1 MFRRVLIANRGEVA
15 VRIVRACHELG
26 IEAVAVYSTADRDS
40 LHVTLADQ
48 AVHIGPPAAAQSY
61 LNMPSL
67 VAAATTTGCDAVHPG
82 WGFLAENAAFA
93 AACEDNDLVFVGPR
107 PESIEVMGDK
117 IRAKEAA
124 AAAGVP
130 LVPGSN
136 GAATLEQARSLAG
149 EIGFPLLLKAA
160 AGGGGR
166 GMRLV
171 ADSEELESA
180 YRTASAEAQAAFSD
194 GSLYVE
200 RAIVGARH
208 VEIQVLGDGEGRVL
222 TLGERDC
229 SIQRRHQKLVE
240 EGPSP
245 AVTDELRAE
254 MEDAARR
261 ATESLRYRGAG
272 TIEFLLDSAGRFY
285 FIEMNT
291 RLQVEHPVTELLT
304 GVDLAQGQ
312 LRVAAGEGLPHE
324 GRAELRGHAIELRI
338 NAEDPA
344 HDFRPA
350 PGTRH
355 AVSAPA
361 GPRSPRRHARRR
373 RLRDP
378 AVLRLPGGQGDRL
391 GRGSPR
397 GAPPRGAGADRI
409 HARRSA
415 DDTGAGNRHPGER
428 RVRERRVHD
437 GVPGRGR
444 RVARRPDRHGGPVSG
459 RRAARRTALE
469 LLYQWD
475 LTGQPLASLHE
486 GDVDEF
492 ALELAEGVAEQAPEL
507 DERISEAS
515 DEWRAD
521 RLGVVERNVVRMGLY
536 ELDRG
541 DVPVEVAVDEAVTL
555 AKRYASED
563 AGRLVNGILGRVVR
577 EARQ

>member
-1 MFRRVLIANRGEVA
+1 VFRRVLIANRGEVA
-15 VRIVRACHELG
+15 VRMVRACHELG

-40 LHVTLADQ
+40 LHVQLADQ

-61 LNMPSL
+61 LKIPSL
-67 VAAATTTGCDAVHPG
+67 VAAATTTGCEAVHPG
-82 WGFLAENAAFA
+82 WGFLAENATFA

-130 LVPGSN
+130 LVPGSD
-136 GAATLEQARSLAG
+136 GAATFEQARALAG
-149 EIGFPLLLKAA
+149 EVGFPLLLKAA

-171 ADSEELESA
+171 ADAEELEPA
-180 YRTASAEAQAAFSD
+180 YRTAAAEAQAAFSD

-208 VEIQVLGDGEGRVL
+208 VEIQVLGDGEGHVL

-245 AVTDELRAE
+245 AVTEEIRAA

-261 ATESLRYRGAG
+261 ATEALAYRGAG
-272 TIEFLLDSAGRFY
+272 TIEFLLDAEGRFY

-312 LRVAAGEGLPHE
+312 LKVAAGEGLPHE

-350 PGTRH
+350 PGTVTLFRPPLGPGVRVDTH
-355 AVSAPA
+355 VFDGYVIPPFYDSLVAKVIVWAEDRPAALRRAVRA
-361 GPRSPRRHARRR
+361 
-373 RLRDP
+373 LTEFE
-378 AVLRLPGGQGDRL
+378 L
-391 GRGSPR
+391 
-397 GAPPRGAGADRI
+397 
-409 HARRSA
+409 
-415 DDTGAGNRHPGER
+415 E
-428 RVRERRVHD
+428 
-437 GVPGRGR
+437 GVPTTRNL
-444 RVARRPDRHGGPVSG
+444 AIDI
-459 RRAARRTALE
+459 
-469 LLYQWD
+469 
-475 LTGQPLASLHE
+475 LASE
-486 GDVDEF
+486 QFASGDYSTAF
-492 ALELAEGVAEQAPEL
+492 L
-507 DERISEAS
+507 SEAGGS
-515 DEWRAD
+515 LAA
-521 RLGVVERNVVRMGLY
+521 LS
-536 ELDRG
+536 
-541 DVPVEVAVDEAVTL
+541 AAEAP
-555 AKRYASED
+555 
-563 AGRLVNGILGRVVR
+563 
-577 EARQ
+577 

>member
-26 IEAVAVYSTADRDS
+26 IEAVAVYSTADQDS
-40 LHVTLADQ
+40 LHVQLADR
-48 AVHIGPPAAAQSY
+48 AVHVGPPAAAQSY
-61 LNMPSL
+61 LNIPSL

-82 WGFLAENAAFA
+82 WGFLAENATFA
-93 AACEDNDLVFVGPR
+93 AACEDNDLAFVGPR

-130 LVPGSN
+130 LVPGSD
-136 GAATLEQARSLAG
+136 GAATLEQARALAD
-149 EIGFPLLLKAA
+149 EVGFPLLLKAA

-171 ADSEELESA
+171 ADAEELEPA
-180 YRTASAEAQAAFSD
+180 YRTAAAEAQAAFSD

-245 AVTDELRAE
+245 AVTEEIRTR
-254 MEDAARR
+254 MEDAACR
-261 ATESLRYRGAG
+261 ATESLNYRGAG
-272 TIEFLLDSAGRFY
+272 TIEFLLDAEGRFY

-350 PGTRH
+350 PGTVTRFRPPLGPGVRVDTH
-355 AVSAPA
+355 VFDGYVIPPYYDSLVAKVIVWAEDRPAALRRAVRALTEF
-361 GPRSPRRHARRR
+361 
-373 RLRDP
+373 RL
-378 AVLRLPGGQGDRL
+378 
-391 GRGSPR
+391 
-397 GAPPRGAGADRI
+397 
-409 HARRSA
+409 
-415 DDTGAGNRHPGER
+415 E
-428 RVRERRVHD
+428 
-437 GVPGRGR
+437 GVPTTREL
-444 RVARRPDRHGGPVSG
+444 AIDI
-459 RRAARRTALE
+459 LE
-469 LLYQWD
+469 
-475 LTGQPLASLHE
+475 S
-486 GDVDEF
+486 DEF
-492 ALELAEGVAEQAPEL
+492 ASGDYTTAFL
-507 DERISEAS
+507 
-515 DEWRAD
+515 
-521 RLGVVERNVVRMGLY
+521 
-536 ELDRG
+536 G
-541 DVPVEVAVDEAVTL
+541 DVGGSFDSMTGEA
-555 AKRYASED
+555 A
-563 AGRLVNGILGRVVR
+563 
-577 EARQ
+577 